1 MTTRLEYVVSL
12 GEKIKEAPIDK
23 ALLVSNYCPSDFVPC
38 IRIPDAFCEDCEVC
52 WAVNMNQYQLDN
64 PNTCYPSHPVSR
76 RKGYGGGNEV
86 R

>member
-1 MTTRLEYVVSL
+1 MTTRLEYVLSL

-23 ALLVSNYCPSDFVPC
+23 DVLVSNYCPTDFVTC
-38 IRIPDAFCEDCEVC
+38 LKIPEAFCEDCEVC
-52 WAVNMNQYQLDN
+52 WGVNMTQYQLDN
-64 PNTCYPSHPVSR
+64 PNTCHPNQSVSI